1 MDLEQYRKDFVD
13 QINLDA
19 QVMGMTPDARF
30 IEDRVEALE
39 ELGDLEDP
47 NIKYFGQKSRFGKMV
62 IDGYSFNQ
70 SERSLVLFQGDYRNT
85 PEKQTITRT
94 DLEDHFKQM
103 KRFLEACLDGL
114 LANYCDDSNEYV
126 KVADEIR
133 RRFNIKHVN
142 NEEDQSIERVRFII
156 FTNAGLST
164 LVRNIEDDEIEG
176 LRIERTIW
184 SLERFFELYN
194 SGLQRET
201 IEIDLRSFGSE
212 GIQCIRADMS
222 GQLDYDAYL
231 AIIPGKL
238 LSDIY
243 YRYGSRLLEGNVRA
257 FLSNRGKINQGIRRT
272 ILTEPTKFF
281 TYNNGI
287 ACTADKIEIANKEHG
302 LVITKINDLQIIN
315 GGQTTASLT
324 SAFLKDKSDLSNIYV
339 PAKIT
344 VIHDSSDY
352 DNMVQNI
359 SRCANSQNKVTDAD
373 FFSNH
378 PFHVAFEA
386 LSKRVLA
393 PAAKGAVSQTY
404 WYYERSRGKYN
415 QEMFKM
421 KESEKNAFQTKYPKN
436 QIIKKEELGK
446 YYNTI
451 KGKPNWV
458 VRGAAK
464 NMNEFAKTIDDIW
477 SKNKEQVNEAFFKHM
492 VCAAIMFRETDK
504 LVAHSPWYQTG
515 GFKSQVIPY
524 TISKVLSSLPEGR
537 TIDWDLIWRRQ
548 TMYPELVSL
557 IESVAKTTNDFV
569 QDTNGALVSE
579 FVKREETWKKYRN
592 LPLDLPDSFLRT
604 LVDINELKDEKRLAA
619 KDQKESNDLDVE
631 TKIYEL
637 GAPYWRRLLQEGQ
650 ERGILGPI
658 DIGLLKVICSI
669 DTARPQIPSPKQM
682 KAIWRIRQRLGEN
695 GVLI

>member
-19 QVMGMTPDARF
+19 QVMGTTPDIRF
-30 IEDRVEALE
+30 VEDRVEALE
-39 ELGDLEDP
+39 DMGDLEDP
-47 NIKYFGQKSRFGKMV
+47 NIKYFGQKGRAGKMV
-62 IDGYSFNQ
+62 VDGYSFNP
-70 SERSLVLFQGDYRNT
+70 SERALVLFQGDYRNT

-94 DLEDHFKQM
+94 ELEDRFKQM
-103 KRFLEACLDGL
+103 KRFLEACLNGT

-133 RRFNIKHVN
+133 RRFSIKHVN

-164 LVRNIEDDEIEG
+164 LVRNVEDDDIEG

-194 SGLQRET
+194 SGLEREA
-201 IEIDLRSFGSE
+201 IEIDFQSFGSD
-212 GIQCIRADMS
+212 GIQCIKADMD

-287 ACTADKIEIANKEHG
+287 ACTADKIEIAQKDHS
-302 LVITKINDLQIIN
+302 LVITNVSDLQIIN

-324 SAFLKDKSDLSNIYV
+324 SAYLKDKSDLANIYV

-344 VIHDSSDY
+344 VIHNSSDY
-352 DNMVQNI
+352 DEMVQNI
-359 SRCANSQNKVTDAD
+359 SRYANSQNKVTDAD

-378 PFHVAFEA
+378 PFHIAFEA

-421 KESEKNAFQTKYPKN
+421 KESEKNAFQMKYPKN

-451 KGKPNWV
+451 ECKPNWV

-464 NMNEFAKTIDDIW
+464 NMNEFAKKIDEIW

-504 LVAHSPWYQTG
+504 LVAHAPWYQTG

-524 TISKVLSSLPEGR
+524 TIAKVLSALPEGR
-537 TIDWDLIWRRQ
+537 TLDWDLIWRKQ

-557 IESVAKTTNDFV
+557 IEFVAKTTNDFI

-579 FVKREETWKKYRN
+579 FAKREETWKKYRD
-592 LPLDLPDSFLRT
+592 LALDLPDSFVRT
-604 LVDINELKDEKRLAA
+604 LVDANELKDEKRLAA
-619 KDQKESNDLDVE
+619 KDQKETNDLDIE

-637 GAPYWRRLLQEGQ
+637 GASYWRKLLQEGQ
-650 ERGILGPI
+650 ERGLLGPM

-669 DTARPQIPSPKQM
+669 DTARPQFPSPKQM
-682 KAIWRIRQRLGEN
+682 KAIWKIRKRLGDN